1 MWRFSPRSEEAEP
14 YIRLSKLGDV
24 LYWKDEPLES
34 LALEASGANFWES
47 QRAVGIYRDYTFKG
61 HIQNPTHSGTQGRDN
76 NLKGAPQIHLWI
88 LENLPERQDS
98 IWEHRGWQQP
108 RDDSSYTSP
117 GPIQPHPV
125 GASSQ
130 HMK

>member
-14 YIRLSKLGDV
+14 YIRRSKLGDV

-61 HIQNPTHSGTQGRDN
+61 HIQNPTHSGT
-76 NLKGAPQIHLWI
+76 
-88 LENLPERQDS
+88 
-98 IWEHRGWQQP
+98 
-108 RDDSSYTSP
+108 
-117 GPIQPHPV
+117 
-125 GASSQ
+125 
-130 HMK
+130 